1 LNSLKE
7 WEDVMGL
14 SEILG
19 SLVQA
24 GMTTS
29 SNDRLRNSLGGGAG
43 SGGGLLEGLS
53 SMLGGSS
60 SGGGGMLDGLSSMLG
75 GASSGSGS
83 LGSLGGLLGS
93 VLGDAQQA
101 VGGKDNLALGGLG
114 ALAGAL
120 LGGGGKSM
128 GGALGGGVMA
138 LLAAMAYKALK
149 GSGAETPGVPMG
161 LAEPKTDAERQ
172 GLEQHAEL
180 IIKAMINAA
189 KADGQIDQGEVQR
202 IIGKLHEGGMDQNDQ
217 QYLIMEM
224 QKPMETQ
231 QLIAAAQGRP
241 DVAAQIY
248 AASLLA
254 IEVDTPAEK
263 QYLNQLAS
271 GLGLTPQVTQQ
282 IHGLV
287 GVQIG

>member
-1 LNSLKE
+1 MS
-7 WEDVMGL
+7 L

-19 SLVQA
+19 SLIQS
-24 GMTTS
+24 GMTAS
-29 SNDRLRNSLGGGAG
+29 SNDRLKNSLGGGSEG
-43 SGGGLLEGLS
+43 GGGLLEGLS

-60 SGGGGMLDGLSSMLG
+60 SGGGGLSG
-75 GASSGSGS
+75 
-83 LGSLGGLLGS
+83 LGGLLGS
-93 VLGDAQQA
+93 ALGDAEQA
-101 VGGKDNLALGGLG
+101 VGGRDNLALGGLG

-120 LGGGGKSM
+120 LGGGGRSM

-149 GSGAETPGVPMG
+149 SSGAETPGVPMG
-161 LAEPKTDAERQ
+161 LAEPKTDADRQ
-172 GLEQHAEL
+172 ELEQHAEL
-180 IIKAMINAA
+180 ILKAMINAA
-189 KADGQIDQGEVQR
+189 KADGRIDPGEVKR
-202 IIGKLHEGGMDQNDQ
+202 IVGKLQEDGIQENDQ

-231 QLIAAAQGRP
+231 QLIAAAQGRQ

-263 QYLNQLAS
+263 EYLNQLAS
-271 GLGLTPQVTQQ
+271 GLGLTPEMTQQ
-282 IHGLV
+282 IRGFA
-287 GVQIG
+287 GVSEA